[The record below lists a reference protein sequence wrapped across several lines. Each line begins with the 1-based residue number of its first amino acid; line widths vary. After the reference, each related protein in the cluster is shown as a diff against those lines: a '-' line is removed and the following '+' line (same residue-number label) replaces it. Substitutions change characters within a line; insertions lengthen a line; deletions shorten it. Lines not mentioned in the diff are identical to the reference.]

1 MSTTRRTWA
10 LVLGAALVTA
20 CPGEG
25 GTDSETGGSTG
36 ADSTTAAATTTAA
49 TTQGGSTAGTSTG
62 DEPTTNATTAAATTG
77 DPGDVSATAANTGT
91 TTAATT
97 AGTTGEPPPA
107 GCNAAA
113 IELIALV
120 NAYRGE
126 NGLPAIPASPSL
138 CTVGQAHVEDL
149 EIHAPHT
156 EPGCNLHSW
165 SDAGPW
171 SACCYTDDHA
181 QAACMWNKPKEMT
194 VYPGSGYENASAG
207 FGSPQAA
214 LDGWKSSPAHND
226 VILNKGIW
234 KDFPWGAIGAGVNQG
249 YAVLWFGVEADPAG

>member
-1 MSTTRRTWA
+1 M
-10 LVLGAALVTA
+10 
-20 CPGEG
+20 E
-25 GTDSETGGSTG
+25 SETVGSTG
-36 ADSTTAAATTTAA
+36 AASTTMAATTMTATTAGASTGGSSTGEESSTSSATSATTTGTGDVTATAA
-49 TTQGGSTAGTSTG
+49 TTDTTS
-62 DEPTTNATTAAATTG
+62 
-77 DPGDVSATAANTGT
+77 
-91 TTAATT
+91 
-97 AGTTGEPPPA
+97 AGTTGEPPPD
-107 GCNAAA
+107 GCTAEA

-149 EIHAPHT
+149 ATHAPHT

-194 VYPGSGYENASAG
+194 VYPGNGYENASAG
-207 FGSPQAA
+207 YGSPQEA
-214 LDGWKSSPAHND
+214 LEGWKSSPAHNE

-234 KDFPWGAIGAGVNQG
+234 KDLPWGAIGAGVNQG
-249 YAVLWFGVEADPAG
+249 FAVLWFGVEGDPAG